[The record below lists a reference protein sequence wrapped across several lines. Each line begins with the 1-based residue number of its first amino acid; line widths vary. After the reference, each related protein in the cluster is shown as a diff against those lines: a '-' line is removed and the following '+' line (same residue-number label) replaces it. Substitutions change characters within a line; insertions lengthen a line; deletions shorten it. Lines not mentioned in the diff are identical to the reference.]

1 MNNVYLLIF
10 PLIAL
15 AGFIAFNLVKKKL
28 NMNRHLK
35 KIEKSAQ
42 NVLLYSYKENYTG
55 LKNNSF
61 SYQLKNLAIQS
72 GIKISY
78 KNYFYIY
85 IVTSILFSLSIIVL
99 TPFYTV
105 AAIAF
110 PIMAFVLPVMV
121 LKFKVRRRKNRFIS
135 DFPGAIDAVIRAVQT
150 GLPLFD
156 GFSVLATEFK
166 EPIKGE
172 FQQIVESRKLGSS
185 LQDCVNG
192 LADRI
197 DCSETRFFAAVIQI
211 QSQSG
216 GSIAE
221 SLKNL
226 SQVIRSKKRMKDKI
240 KSLAA
245 EAKASAYIIGCL
257 PIFIV
262 AAIYF
267 TSPEYII
274 LLFTTDTGNIT
285 LIASGIWMMVGVAIM
300 YKMVKFEI

>member
-1 MNNVYLLIF
+1 MNNFYLLIF
-10 PLIAL
+10 PVIILL
-15 AGFIAFNLVKKKL
+15 CFITFNLVKKKL
-28 NMNRHLK
+28 NMKRHLN
-35 KIEKSAQ
+35 KIEKS
-42 NVLLYSYKENYTG
+42 NENISFNSYKEKYNG
-55 LKNNSF
+55 LKRNSL
-61 SYQLKNLAIQS
+61 SHQLKNLAIQS
-72 GIKISY
+72 GIKICY
-78 KNYFYIY
+78 KKYFYIF
-85 IVTSILFSLSIIVL
+85 IVISILLSLSIILL
-99 TPFYTV
+99 TSFYLV
-105 AAIAF
+105 AFIIF
-110 PIMAFVLPVMV
+110 PLMGFILPVMI

-156 GFSVLATEFK
+156 GFSLLATEFK

-172 FQQIVESRKLGSS
+172 FQQVVESRKLGSS
-185 LQDCVNG
+185 LQDCVNS
-192 LADRI
+192 LASRI
-197 DCSETRFFAAVIQI
+197 DCAETRFFAAVIHI

-226 SQVIRSKKRMKDKI
+226 SEVIRSKKRMKDKI

-257 PIFIV
+257 PFFII

-274 LLFTTDTGNIT
+274 LLFTTDTGNLT
-285 LIASGIWMMVGVAIM
+285 LIASGVWMAVGVAIM

>member
-1 MNNVYLLIF
+1 MNNFYLLIF
-10 PLIAL
+10 PVVAL
-15 AGFIAFNLVKKKL
+15 VGFIAFNLVKKKL
-28 NMNRHLK
+28 NMKRHLD
-35 KIEKSAQ
+35 KIEKS
-42 NVLLYSYKENYTG
+42 NKNLLFDSYKENYTG

-61 SYQLKNLAIQS
+61 SYQLKNLTIQS

-78 KNYFYIY
+78 RKYFYIFVV
-85 IVTSILFSLSIIVL
+85 ISFLFSSSLIAL
-99 TPFYTV
+99 TPFYLI

-110 PIMAFVLPVMV
+110 PIMAFVVPVMV

-135 DFPGAIDAVIRAVQT
+135 DFPAAIDAVIRAVQT

-156 GFSVLATEFK
+156 GFSLLATEFK

-172 FQQIVESRKLGSS
+172 FQQVVESRKLGSS

-192 LADRI
+192 LAERI

-226 SQVIRSKKRMKDKI
+226 SEVIRSKKRMKDKI

-267 TSPEYII
+267 TSPDYII
-274 LLFTTDTGNIT
+274 LLFTTDTGNMT
-285 LIASGIWMMVGVAIM
+285 LVASGVWMAIGVAIM